1 MNVLKQYL
9 EEREKE
15 VIDIMLTLFDQETAE
30 RNYIAS
36 VTRKVDREARADQ
49 DLIRI
54 KSLMETTK
62 WPAGQAMSALRI
74 PMDQQAIYAAQ
85 L

>member
-1 MNVLKQYL
+1 MHSSS
-9 EEREKE
+9 
-15 VIDIMLTLFDQETAE
+15 IMLMLFDQETAINN
-30 RNYIAS
+30 RMA
-36 VTRKVDREARADQ
+36 TVDREARADQ
-49 DLIRI
+49 DLLRI
-54 KSLMETTK
+54 KSLMETTN